1 MKTLKVPRL
10 RSWFTLVV
18 LVPIALSII
27 YYGFIASDQYISES
41 RFVVKGRS
49 DRPNPMSGLAGI
61 MQVTGLSGG
70 QEQTNE
76 VIDYI
81 KSRNALQALQRTE
94 NIRGKFMLPS
104 IDFLSRYPAFW
115 LEDRFENLY
124 PYYQKKVA
132 TKLDSETGLAV
143 LTVKAFTPT
152 DARDIN
158 ARLLTL
164 SEALVNQLNAKSRT
178 KAIDEAEKRVAE
190 AQGRVRTARIA
201 LSTYRNDQQLV
212 DPLKQATG
220 VLAISDRLI
229 AERAA
234 LQAQLDLMTRVAPRN
249 PSIPALRG
257 RIAAIGSAIAAQN
270 GRAVGGTS
278 ALSSKMGG
286 YDNLVVEQE
295 FATQTLTAASAALE
309 QARADAQR
317 QQYYLERVVEPNVPD
332 MSRYPARLWQIL
344 TVAGAALCL
353 YFIGWMLV
361 VGIIEHSPDS

>member
-1 MKTLKVPRL
+1 MKNLKIPRL

-49 DRPNPMSGLAGI
+49 DRPNPMGGLAGI
-61 MQVTGLSGG
+61 MQVTGMTPG
-70 QEQTNE
+70 QEQTRE

-81 KSRNALQALQRTE
+81 GSRNALQALQRYE
-94 NIRGKFMLPS
+94 NIRAKFMMPS
-104 IDFLSRYPAFW
+104 IDAFSRYPAFW
-115 LEDRFENLY
+115 QEDRFENLF
-124 PYYQKKVA
+124 PYYKKKVT

-158 ARLLTL
+158 STLLNL

-178 KAIDEAEKRVAE
+178 KAIDEAEKRVTE
-190 AQGRVRTARIA
+190 AQSRVRTARIA
-201 LSTYRNDQQLV
+201 LSAYRNDQQLV

-220 VLAISDRLI
+220 VLAISDQLI

-234 LQAQLDLMTRVAPRN
+234 LQAQLDLMNRVAPRN

-257 RIAAIGSAIAAQN
+257 RIAAVSSAIAGQN
-270 GRAVGGTS
+270 NRAVGGSS

-286 YDNLVVEQE
+286 YDNLVLEQE
-295 FATQTLTAASAALE
+295 FASETLTAASAALE
-309 QARADAQR
+309 QARADAQQ

-332 MSRYPARLWQIL
+332 MSRYPERLWQIL